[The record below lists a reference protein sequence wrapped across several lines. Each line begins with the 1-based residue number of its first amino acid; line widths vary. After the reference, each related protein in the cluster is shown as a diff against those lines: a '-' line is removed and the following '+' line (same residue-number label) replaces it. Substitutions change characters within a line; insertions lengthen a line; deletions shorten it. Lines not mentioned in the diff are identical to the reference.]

1 MSFAASKLKLES
13 PTAELADPF
22 ASTSVLNH
30 EAEIEADALEK
41 LLDLPS
47 TVAGPVIAI
56 DLDDVLSQTNQ
67 VVAECKSIKTMP
79 LLPRSILLP
88 KGITKYMEPRWRS
101 PTFTVSRRQE
111 FMHRS
116 SR

>member
-1 MSFAASKLKLES
+1 MSFAASKLQLES

-22 ASTSVLNH
+22 ASSSVLNR
-30 EAEIEADALEK
+30 EAEVEADALEK
-41 LLDLPS
+41 LLGLPS
-47 TVAGPVIAI
+47 TAAEPVIAI

-67 VVAECKSIKTMP
+67 VVAECKSMKTMHHP
-79 LLPRSILLP
+79 PRPILLP

-111 FMHRS
+111 YMHRT
-116 SR
+116 R

>member
-1 MSFAASKLKLES
+1 MSFAASKLQLES

-22 ASTSVLNH
+22 ASSSVLNR
-30 EAEIEADALEK
+30 EAEVEADALEK
-41 LLDLPS
+41 LLGLPS
-47 TVAGPVIAI
+47 TAAEPVIAI

-67 VVAECKSIKTMP
+67 VVAECKSMKTMHHP
-79 LLPRSILLP
+79 PRPILLP

-111 FMHRS
+111 FMHRT
-116 SR
+116 R